1 MHNKPN
7 AKQPNTALRIALSY
21 VIIGSIWIVL
31 SDEIMELL
39 HISNLIR
46 IHTSK
51 GIFYVFITAFI
62 LYFWVKRAK
71 KDLTE
76 SEERYRILVEHL
88 PEPIVVYCEEAIVF
102 INPAGAKVFGAA
114 NVQHMIGTP
123 IARLVQNDFKL
134 LFSTQHGVPS
144 EHIFQRVDGQA
155 IDVEVT
161 CVPIAYM
168 GKPAMQLLCR
178 DITERKRNERKLAEN
193 EQAIKSLVDH
203 NPDAIFSLDLSA
215 HMVSANPAI
224 VRIVGYQLDELLGQ
238 SFCQFINEP
247 DRKPAKV
254 VFDQSLQGESQ
265 SIEIKILHKD
275 GSHISVNLKMVPII
289 VSGQV
294 IGVYG
299 IAKDI
304 TELKRT
310 AELLLKSEKLSVVG
324 QLAAGV
330 AHEIRN
336 PLTSLRGFVQLYSKK
351 IDHAYYEIML
361 SELDRIN
368 DIVSEF
374 LVIAKPQA
382 VVFEMND
389 IRKMLDD
396 VIALLDTEAILRDVQ
411 IKAELAPDIP
421 LVYCQQNQLK
431 QVFINVLKNA
441 IESMVSGGEIIIQ
454 MQANEQQVVVR
465 IKDQGCGIHED
476 RLAMVGE
483 PFYTT
488 KEKGTGLGLMVCHQ
502 IMEAHSGSLR
512 IESAVGV
519 GTTVEL
525 ILPVKYIPAA

>member
-1 MHNKPN
+1 MQNRPL
-7 AKQPNTALRIALSY
+7 AQQPNTALRIALSY
-21 VIIGSIWIVL
+21 VIIGSIWILL
-31 SDEIMELL
+31 SDQVIELL
-39 HISNLIR
+39 HLADVIK

-51 GIFYVFITAFI
+51 GIFYIFITAFI

-88 PEPIVVYCEEAIVF
+88 PEPVMVYCEGAIVF

-114 NVQHMIGTP
+114 SPQQLTGTP
-123 IARLVQNDFKL
+123 IARLVPYDFTL
-134 LFSTQHGVPS
+134 LCASQPGVPS
-144 EHIFQRVDGQA
+144 DHIFQRVDGQA

-161 CVPIAYM
+161 CVPITYM
-168 GKPAMQLLCR
+168 GKPAVQLLCR

-193 EQAIKSLVDH
+193 EQAVKSLVDH
-203 NPDAIFSLDLSA
+203 NPDAIFSLDLKA

-224 VRIVGYQLDELLGQ
+224 VRIIGYPLDELLDQ
-238 SFCQFINEP
+238 SFCRIVNEP
-247 DRKPAKV
+247 DRKPARA
-254 VFDQSLQGESQ
+254 VFEQSLQGGAK
-265 SIEIKILHKD
+265 SIEIQILHKD
-275 GSHISVNLKMVPII
+275 GTPIHVNLKLVPII
-289 VSGQV
+289 VSSQV
-294 IGVYG
+294 VGVYG

-351 IDHAYYEIML
+351 IDHAYYQIML

-396 VIALLDTEAILRDVQ
+396 VIALLDTEAILRNVQ
-411 IKAELAPDIP
+411 IYAELAQAIP
-421 LVYCQQNQLK
+421 LVHCQQNQLK

-441 IESMVSGGEIIIQ
+441 IESMSGGGEIIIQ
-454 MQANEQQVVVR
+454 MQASEQQVAIR
-465 IKDQGCGIHED
+465 IKDQGCGIEQD

-502 IMEAHSGSLR
+502 IMEAHEGSLR
-512 IESAVGV
+512 IESEVGV
-519 GTTVEL
+519 GTSVEL
-525 ILPVKYIPAA
+525 ILPVKHIVVA